1 MADSDGRTENSST
14 SSIAVTLTP
23 EQWAQ
28 VLGMLEQG
36 TQVILA
42 QLATQQGGLQAV
54 TNLSNIASGL
64 IAEIKEQTK

>member
-1 MADSDGRTENSST
+1 MEANEQTDK
-14 SSIAVTLTP
+14 AVTLTP
-23 EQWAQ
+23 EKWAQ

-36 TQVILA
+36 TQVILS

-54 TNLSNIASGL
+54 TNLSSIASGL

>member
-1 MADSDGRTENSST
+1 MEANEQTDKT
-14 SSIAVTLTP
+14 VTLTP
-23 EQWAQ
+23 EKWAQ

-36 TQVILA
+36 TQVILS

-54 TNLSNIASGL
+54 TNLSTIASGL

>member
-1 MADSDGRTENSST
+1 MEANEQTT
-14 SSIAVTLTP
+14 KPVTLTP

-54 TNLSNIASGL
+54 TNLSAVATSL